1 MGNCIRIVI
10 SGSCS
15 SCTGDGSDN
24 TREDLGPIRIPI
36 VPTAV
41 PDVIAASLTKLSTFL
56 SEVPTGI
63 TQLPEFPATLVWGIS
78 AKDVPTLAAHLALRS
93 SDVATL
99 IAKLH
104 GLNQAGVRT

>member
-1 MGNCIRIVI
+1 MRVAVR
-10 SGSCS
+10 GSSS

-56 SEVPTGI
+56 SGVPTCI
-63 TQLPEFPATLVWGIS
+63 TQVPEFPATLVWGIS
-78 AKDVPTLAAHLALRS
+78 ATDVPTLAAHLVLS
-93 SDVATL
+93 SPEVATL
-99 IAKLH
+99 LTKLH